1 MPFRLNLPCRHIA
14 TVSLL
19 AACVAP
25 LGGCAVVAVVDTAA
39 GLAVSGVG
47 LAANAAIGTAELAVG
62 TARIAG
68 KVVGAT
74 ADALIPDGEAGK

>member
-1 MPFRLNLPCRHIA
+1 MPFRLTLPCRLIA

-47 LAANAAIGTAELAVG
+47 LAADAAIG

-74 ADALIPDGEAGK
+74 ADALIPDGDAAR

>member
-1 MPFRLNLPCRHIA
+1 MPSRLNLPCRHIA

-47 LAANAAIGTAELAVG
+47 LAADAAIG

-74 ADALIPDGEAGK
+74 ADAILPDGQAAK